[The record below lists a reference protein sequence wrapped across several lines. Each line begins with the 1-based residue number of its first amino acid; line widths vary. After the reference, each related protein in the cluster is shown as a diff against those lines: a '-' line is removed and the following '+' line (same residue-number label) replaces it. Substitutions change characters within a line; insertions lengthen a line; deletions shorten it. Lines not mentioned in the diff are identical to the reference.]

1 VIVFWDESGAS
12 LLPVT
17 RRTWAPRGHT
27 PVISHRFNWKRTSM
41 AAALCYGS
49 RGGGAALAFYHQ
61 PGAYDTDSLIGALG
75 QLRRFLG
82 GQKATLVWDGLPAH
96 RSKLMRAWLGRQ
108 RSWLVVEPLPAYAP
122 ELNPVEP
129 LWSNLK
135 GVELANLA
143 GDSLDE
149 VIAAAERGV
158 QRIRG
163 THPLAFSFL
172 RHCGL
177 SLW

>member
-1 VIVFWDESGAS
+1 
-12 LLPVT
+12 
-17 RRTWAPRGHT
+17 
-27 PVISHRFNWKRTSM
+27 M

-49 RGGGAALAFYHQ
+49 RGGGAAVAFYHQ
-61 PGAYDTDSLIGALG
+61 PDAYDTDSLIGALD

-82 GQKATLVWDGLPAH
+82 GQKATLLWDGLPAH
-96 RSKLMRAWLGRQ
+96 RSKLMRSWLRRQ

-122 ELNPVEP
+122 ELNPVEG
-129 LWSNLK
+129 LWASLK

-143 GDSLDE
+143 GDTLEE

-163 THPLAFSFL
+163 TPHLAFSFL